1 MRKCLLL
8 FICLLGISYSFSQNT
23 FEGVVKFKT
32 EITGKNPVMV
42 GMMPDSFIFLFKNK
56 DSKIILQGGIVSAM
70 MGDIISK
77 GDSNVS
83 FMLNSADKIAYRFD
97 KDKFEKKITV
107 DIEETGK
114 TKNIL
119 NKKCTLFRISY
130 DTKDG
135 NVVTDIWMTDELD
148 VSFPRNNP
156 MGKYFVYAE
165 LLGFPLLI
173 ESKIKYQSSEFDV
186 ILSAVKIIE
195 RPVPSGEFVIPKN
208 YKIVPLLSTSETD
221 F

>member
-1 MRKCLLL
+1 MRKCLLIYL
-8 FICLLGISYSFSQNT
+8 CLLTFSYSFSQNT
-23 FEGVVKFKT
+23 FEGVVKYKT
-32 EITGKNPVMV
+32 EIKGKNPVMV
-42 GMMPDSFIFLFKNK
+42 GMMPDSFIFLFRNK
-56 DSKIILQGGIVSAM
+56 DSKIILQGGIVAAM

-83 FMLNSADKIAYRFD
+83 FMLDVSDKIAYRFD
-97 KDKFEKKITV
+97 KDKYEKQITV

-119 NKKCTLFRISY
+119 GKKCTLYRISY

-135 NVVTDIWMTDELD
+135 NVVTDIWMTEELPIK
-148 VSFPRNNP
+148 FPRNNP
-156 MGKYFVYAE
+156 MGKYFLYTE
-165 LLGFPLLI
+165 LQGFPLLI
-173 ESKIKYQSSEFDV
+173 ESKIRYQLSEFDI

-195 RPVPSGEFVIPKN
+195 RPIPEKEFVIPAN
-208 YKIVPLLSTSETD
+208 YKIVPLLSTSETG